1 MPKESIKFLVTWA
14 LIAEQLSLMEV
25 ILYSASNTIVG
36 YSKRFNVM
44 KIRNDGEWVG
54 INLNMLSGVISR

>member
-14 LIAEQLSLMEV
+14 LIAQQLSLMEV

-36 YSKRFNVM
+36 YSKRFDVM
-44 KIRNDGEWVG
+44 KIRNDGE
-54 INLNMLSGVISR
+54 